1 MLVRGYILYSITN
14 CYFNQYDI
22 VGKSIGLIADAVTSR
37 SSKDDT
43 NLLVYLETE
52 RLRAE
57 ERMRIQME
65 SDKRQ
70 AEERER
76 HREEDRRRDDQRF
89 QMQMMM
95 MANLMNPNRQ
105 HHHLPFVPLN
115 HTPTTVN
122 SMESR
127 EEKCEFDGQDII
139 EAELIRKTTG
149 V

>member
-1 MLVRGYILYSITN
+1 
-14 CYFNQYDI
+14 
-22 VGKSIGLIADAVTSR
+22 
-37 SSKDDT
+37 
-43 NLLVYLETE
+43 
-52 RLRAE
+52 
-57 ERMRIQME
+57 
-65 SDKRQ
+65 
-70 AEERER
+70 
-76 HREEDRRRDDQRF
+76 
-89 QMQMMM
+89 MQMMM
-95 MANLMNPNRQ
+95 MANMMNPNRQ

>member
-1 MLVRGYILYSITN
+1 M
-14 CYFNQYDI
+14 
-22 VGKSIGLIADAVTSR
+22 TSR